1 MPRFLENTLKKTPSS
16 GKSLNST
23 CLMFFGWER
32 SERGWGGGGGGYLFE
47 FDFEGD
53 VGGVGVLVGTY
64 SRLGVH

>member
-1 MPRFLENTLKKTPSS
+1 
-16 GKSLNST
+16 
-23 CLMFFGWER
+23 MFFGWER
-32 SERGWGGGGGGYLFE
+32 SERGWGGGGYLFE